1 MIRRLAKLY
10 KVLLVLALIPALVL
24 LSLRFGLP
32 HLSRFSDQIASHL
45 SSRLGMTIRFGE
57 FNASLSRL
65 HLQLRIEDLTLL
77 SSSPNAP
84 TVSLQAEHLEMT
96 LDVVQ
101 SLIQFMPVFSVAE
114 LRDADLLWQE
124 YEGRWLPSAAEGI
137 NDGEDNAGSGKFLAF
152 LQHQPSVVLSN
163 LHVGL
168 QPQNGE
174 IQLISPINAMFEAA
188 QGEYQISGSARMPR
202 IGEDAYGVFALH
214 ASEFDPTDP
223 LGGDYRFFLQSD
235 ALGPELLNLGIL
247 PVEMDALDLSAHLW
261 GSWSDHQL
269 TELQGDFS
277 VTPLS
282 ISGPQWPEIDNLKSR
297 FVLLPLDDDSYQ
309 LQFRS
314 LQASVQGVQLV
325 LPELISEFRL
335 SESQG
340 IEPLHLALDSL
351 DLAVLHYW
359 VEMLD
364 VLPDT
369 AESVL
374 DRLAPEGQVSQL
386 AVGWENPQD
395 WLSFVLTA
403 RLDDVAVSAWQ
414 DAPEASGI
422 SGQLHAN
429 LDMGQIELESA
440 AFTLNF
446 PQLFG
451 TGWNY
456 SEASGLVSWEVSSE
470 ALRLNS
476 GLLSLRN
483 EAISANGRFGLYRPF
498 DAEEQIEFSLLI
510 GITDTDALQTEF
522 YTPPRE
528 LGETLYDW
536 LKDAIRAGQV
546 NQAGLLI
553 HAGLRPE
560 SQHLPVSVQL
570 FLDADQAEF
579 AFHPD
584 WPVVRDGRIFLHL
597 RNTELRIDIAEG
609 NILNSRINSG
619 WIYLPPDS
627 QQLHVASLLEGD
639 ASDFSVLLTES
650 ALGGY
655 LGTAFDDLQFSG
667 DTTTRL
673 DLQVPVDDPDK
684 TAVQVQTAL
693 KQSTLHLLE
702 RDIFFS
708 EIDGQLSYTTQ
719 QGLAADR
726 LQGQL
731 FGEAIEARITTRGAD
746 TQVHL
751 QGAVSSVNLDHLTG
765 IQLSNRLDGK
775 SQVQMDMT
783 FCAEQSRCPR
793 IELRSDLV
801 GTAVDLPL
809 MLAKPTEESRSLY
822 LDIYPERSR
831 VAFHYGQLLQGVLD
845 LSAQLRGQVLL
856 GQGVPVLPQASRLEV
871 SGELA
876 GLSAQGY
883 IEPSVSAS
891 EGEWVARFEHLHLS
905 PGDDEPE
912 SPAPLLQS
920 VRDKAL
926 SIDTTQLPGLD
937 LQIEDLRFGERALG
951 RWGLRMQ
958 PEAQQVIFDN
968 IQGELLDFS
977 VSGRAHWQ
985 TGQNSA
991 TDITL
996 NLAGA
1001 DLADV
1006 LDLWGQ
1012 GRPLETTHLVSSAQ
1026 LTWSGAPWQF
1036 SVADL
1041 DGFFSF
1047 QAEEGRIIESGS
1059 GANLLRVFGLLNL
1072 NTLSRRLRLDFSD
1085 LLQRGLV
1092 FDELKAGYDLNGGLA
1107 STRDPFMLTGPSASM
1122 EITGSVNLNTQQLD
1136 KTIKV
1141 SVPLSSN
1148 LTLGAVLLGAP
1159 QVAGALFI
1167 FDKIMGDRI
1176 EKMTR
1181 IAYTLTGHWDDPEL
1195 NLLNANEG

>member
-10 KVLLVLALIPALVL
+10 KILLVLALIPALVL
-24 LSLRFGLP
+24 LGLRFGLP
-32 HLSRFSDQIASHL
+32 HLSRYSDQIAAHL
-45 SSRLGMTIRFGE
+45 SSSLGVTIRFGE
-57 FNASLSRL
+57 FHASLSNQ
-65 HLQLRIEDLTLL
+65 HLQLRIEDLTVL

-124 YEGRWLPSAAEGI
+124 YEGRWLPSAAEEI
-137 NDGEDNAGSGKFLAF
+137 NDGEGNAGSGKFLAF

-202 IGEDAYGVFALH
+202 IGEDAYAVFALQ
-214 ASEFDPTDP
+214 ASEFDPADP

-235 ALGPELLNLGIL
+235 ALGPELLNLGVL
-247 PVEMDALDLSAHLW
+247 PVAMDDLDLSAHLW

-269 TELQGDFS
+269 KELQGDFS

-282 ISGPQWPEIDNLKSR
+282 ISGPQWPEIDNLKGR
-297 FVLLPLDDDSYQ
+297 FVLLPLADDSYQ
-309 LQFRS
+309 LQFRA
-314 LQASVQGVQLV
+314 LQASVQGVPLV

-335 SESQG
+335 VADQG
-340 IEPLHLALDSL
+340 IEPLHFTLDSL
-351 DLAVLHYW
+351 DLAALHYW
-359 VEMLD
+359 VEMLE
-364 VLPDT
+364 VLPDA
-369 AESVL
+369 AEQVL
-374 DRLAPEGQVSQL
+374 DRLAPEGQVSKL
-386 AVGWENPQD
+386 VVGWENPQD

-422 SGQLHAN
+422 NGQLHAS
-429 LDMGQIELESA
+429 LTTGQIELESA

-451 TGWNY
+451 SGWNY
-456 SEASGLVSWEVSSE
+456 SEASGLVSWQVTGE

-483 EAISANGRFGLYRPF
+483 DAISANGRFGLYRPF
-498 DAEEQIEFSLLI
+498 DSEEQIEFSLLI
-510 GITDTDALQTEF
+510 GITDADALQTEF

-536 LKDAIRAGQV
+536 LKEAIRAGQV

-553 HAGLRPE
+553 HAGLRPD

-579 AFHPD
+579 SFHPD

-619 WIYLPPDS
+619 WIYLPPQS

-639 ASDFSVLLTES
+639 ASDFSALLTES

-655 LGTAFDDLQFSG
+655 LGSAFDDLQFSG
-667 DTTTRL
+667 ETTTRL
-673 DLQVPVDDPDK
+673 HLQVPVDDPDK
-684 TAVQVQTAL
+684 IDVKVQTAL
-693 KQSTLHLLE
+693 KQSSLRLLE
-702 RDIFFS
+702 RDIYFS
-708 EIDGQLSYTTQ
+708 GINGQLSYTTR
-719 QGLAADR
+719 QGLTSDS

-731 FGEAIEARITTRGAD
+731 FGEAVNAQITTEGTD

-751 QGAVSSVNLDHLTG
+751 QGAVSSVNLDHLAG
-765 IQLSNRLDGK
+765 ITLSDRLTGK
-775 SQVQMDMT
+775 SQAQVDMT
-783 FCAEQSRCPR
+783 FCAESSRCPR
-793 IELRSDLV
+793 MEIRSDLV

-809 MLAKPTEESRSLY
+809 VLAKPAEESRSLY
-822 LDIYPERSR
+822 LDIYPENSR
-831 VAFHYGQLLQGVLD
+831 LSFHYDQLLQGVMD
-845 LSAQLRGQVLL
+845 LSAELRGQVLL
-856 GQGVPVLPQASRLEV
+856 GQGVPVLPQTARLEV

-883 IEPSVSAS
+883 IQPPALVS
-891 EGEWVARFEHLHLS
+891 EGEWIARFDYLHLPS
-905 PGDDEPE
+905 ADAE
-912 SPAPLLQS
+912 SESSVPLLQS
-920 VRDKAL
+920 GSDQML
-926 SIDTTQLPGLD
+926 SVDTSELPRLD
-937 LQIEDLRFGERALG
+937 LQIDDLRLGQRALG
-951 RWGLRMQ
+951 RWQLRMQ
-958 PEAQQVIFDN
+958 PQAQQVTFED

-985 TGQNSA
+985 AGAHPA
-991 TDITL
+991 TDLTL
-996 NLAGA
+996 NLSGA

-1006 LDLWGQ
+1006 LELWGQ
-1012 GRPLETTHLVSSAQ
+1012 GRPLETTRLVSSAQ
-1026 LTWSGAPWQF
+1026 LTWPGAPWQF
-1036 SVADL
+1036 SVAEL

-1092 FDELKAGYDLNGGLA
+1092 FDELKASYDLNRGLA
-1107 STRDPFMLTGPSASM
+1107 STREPFMLTGPSASM
-1122 EITGSVNLNTQQLD
+1122 EITGNVNLNTQQLN

-1159 QVAGALFI
+1159 QVAGAIFI

-1181 IAYTLTGHWDDPEL
+1181 IAYTLTGHWDDPQL